1 MNVINQLIT
10 NELKKKSCIH
20 RAYGIVTQVITVKGS
35 DGQDKETGQFK
46 VKITKDYNEIKH
58 IKELIDSGGEV
69 DIPNCLTLTNKSHDT
84 LEVGDYV
91 WIHYWNMV
99 SDGYIAIKVGLSS
112 FDSGIEFLPYYRES
126 SATHAYVITTE
137 GWCADE

>member
-46 VKITKDYNEIKH
+46 VKIAKDYNEIKH

-91 WIHYWNMV
+91 WVHYWNMV
-99 SDGYIAIKVGLSS
+99 SDGYIAIKVGLSVIS
-112 FDSGIEFLPYYRES
+112 MPETIPYYR
-126 SATHAYVITTE
+126 TLVDIVDIYTIGE
-137 GWCADE
+137 GDNNE